1 MLVYNVAQQIGT
13 PIGIA
18 IANIVANNINSP
30 TAKGAEL
37 VPGYRAAFYSYAV
50 MAGVGLVVT
59 IFFAPNSDPIRMHS
73 SPAGEDRAGDEEAG
87 REKETSEVLKG
98 SSLTSL
104 ENVGAQPGEKSEVE
118 ESSVQPGEK
127 TELKN

>member
-37 VPGYRAAFYSYAV
+37 LPGYRAAFYSCAV

-59 IFFAPNSDPIRMHS
+59 ILFAANSDPVRMYS
-73 SPAGEDRAGDEEAG
+73 SPAGEDRTMDEEAG
-87 REKETSEVLKG
+87 PEKETSKVLKEG
-98 SSLTSL
+98 SLTSL
-104 ENVGAQPGEKSEVE
+104 ENVGVQPGEKSEVE
-118 ESSVQPGEK
+118 ESSDQPGEK
-127 TELKN
+127 TESKT

>member
-30 TAKGAEL
+30 AAKGAEL
-37 VPGYRAAFYSYAV
+37 LPGYRAAFYSCAV

-59 IFFAPNSDPIRMHS
+59 ILFAANSDPVRMYS
-73 SPAGEDRAGDEEAG
+73 SPVGEDRIGDEEAG
-87 REKETSEVLKG
+87 PEKETSKVLKEG
-98 SSLTSL
+98 SLTSL
-104 ENVGAQPGEKSEVE
+104 ENVGVQPGEKSEVE
-118 ESSVQPGEK
+118 ESSDQPGEK
-127 TELKN
+127 TELKT